1 MELSL
6 VGNGYHRHVL
16 RTRLPTPYSV
26 MASASHAVPSL
37 KNNQSN
43 SVAILPKEPQF
54 LPGSSNSKLFNGAQK
69 RHSKSYLERQ
79 SAIAQVKDCSEL
91 APALARY
98 GGLLKPQD
106 LNVIL
111 RHFGMLN
118 RWKDLSQLFEWM
130 QETGKT
136 NISSYSSYIKFMG
149 RGLNPLKALEVYN
162 NIQEVSIKNSIFICN
177 SILNCL
183 VRNGKFDT
191 SVKLFHQMKNDGLCP
206 DTVTY
211 STMLTGCIRVKH
223 GYAKAMELLKELQDN
238 GLCMDCVLYGTLIA
252 ICASHNRLEDA
263 ESFFNQMRAEG
274 HSPNMFHYGSL
285 LNAYSINGD
294 YKKADEL
301 IEDMKL
307 TGLVPNKLG
316 NYDNKSENRVL
327 WTCLSGMNESGVVK
341 KDGIVGVDWTTLT
354 MTFDMREGTVT
365 LKNDPWLSSVE
376 VLLKMLSQTSTD
388 QDQVLV
394 VGFCGLSIEEQGIEE
409 VDQGEDEA
417 S

>member
-1 MELSL
+1 MMDVDVEKMDGDLILGVGFEKVGTVVGVNGGRIYLRCFWEHLSDC
-6 VGNGYHRHVL
+6 NYVL
-16 RTRLPTPYSV
+16 
-26 MASASHAVPSL
+26 
-37 KNNQSN
+37 
-43 SVAILPKEPQF
+43 
-54 LPGSSNSKLFNGAQK
+54 
-69 RHSKSYLERQ
+69 
-79 SAIAQVKDCSEL
+79 
-91 APALARY
+91 
-98 GGLLKPQD
+98 
-106 LNVIL
+106 LNEDQ
-111 RHFGMLN
+111 G
-118 RWKDLSQLFEWM
+118 LFEWM

-149 RGLNPLKALEVYN
+149 RGLNPLKALE
-162 NIQEVSIKNSIFICN
+162 
-177 SILNCL
+177 
-183 VRNGKFDT
+183 
-191 SVKLFHQMKNDGLCP
+191 
-206 DTVTY
+206 
-211 STMLTGCIRVKH
+211 MLTGCIRVKH